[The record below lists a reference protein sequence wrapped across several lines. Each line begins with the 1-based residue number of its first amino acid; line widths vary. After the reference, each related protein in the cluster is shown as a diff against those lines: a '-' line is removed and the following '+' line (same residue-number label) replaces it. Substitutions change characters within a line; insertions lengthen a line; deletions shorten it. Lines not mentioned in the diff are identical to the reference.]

1 MGGPDMAPQFR
12 WGPRHG
18 PQTPNARSGPG
29 NPCRS
34 STHPPTLVAP
44 GRSRGAPRFADRF
57 LFVHRPVIQQAEPAG
72 GDAVDEPEADDAERD
87 PRDEDA
93 DAERGD
99 DEQHAQPDPQ
109 RAEPERA
116 DLPAEVRLE
125 PRAAHLAPLRV
136 IEDDG
141 DDRGPAEEK
150 GAHDGGHGSRLSRAP
165 CETHAR
171 SRAARARRCRAPR

>member
-1 MGGPDMAPQFR
+1 M
-12 WGPRHG
+12 
-18 PQTPNARSGPG
+18 S
-29 NPCRS
+29 
-34 STHPPTLVAP
+34 L
-44 GRSRGAPRFADRF
+44 
-57 LFVHRPVIQQAEPAG
+57 VHRSVIYQPEPAA

-99 DEQHAQPDPQ
+99 DEQHAQPDPE

-141 DDRGPAEEK
+141 DDRRPAEEK
-150 GAHDGGHGSRLSRAP
+150 GAHDGGGGDDADEQADGVERIDDMRQSSEGRARLDEGGHGRRLSPAP
-165 CETHAR
+165 CETRAR
-171 SRAARARRCRAPR
+171 RPAARARRCRAPR

>member
-1 MGGPDMAPQFR
+1 MSGCGAPIWDR

-18 PQTPNARSGPG
+18 PQTPNAR
-29 NPCRS
+29 
-34 STHPPTLVAP
+34 THPPTLVAP